1 MHTMWK
7 GSISFGLVNIPVKM
21 FTATEDKDIRFRS
34 LHSECHTPIKY
45 SKTCP
50 HCEKEI
56 SNTDIVKGFEYEP
69 GRFVVVKDEDLESIQ
84 PASSK
89 NVEILD
95 FVNLQD
101 IDPIYFDRSYFLAP
115 QDNGEKAYAL
125 LRKSMAETGKIGI
138 AKITIRSKQSL
149 AVIRVYEECLLLET
163 IFFPDEV
170 RDVNLVPG
178 LPKQMDLASKE
189 LTMANQ
195 LIEQLTAAFEPDK
208 YSDEYRADLF
218 QLIQKKL
225 EGKEVVE
232 GPQIEPK
239 GNIIDLM
246 QALQASLDATSEVK
260 EKKKS
265 KAAIKPKPLK
275 RERKKEAT

>member
-34 LHSECHTPIKY
+34 LHNECHTPIKY

-50 HCEKEI
+50 HCEKEVN
-56 SNTDIVKGFEYEP
+56 NTDIVKGYEYEP
-69 GRFVVVKDEDLESIQ
+69 GKYVVIKEDDLESIQ

-89 NVEILD
+89 NVEIVD
-95 FVNLQD
+95 FVHLSD
-101 IDPIYFDRSYFLAP
+101 IDPIYFDRSYYLAP

-125 LRKSMAETGKIGI
+125 LRKSMADTGKIGI

-149 AVIRVYEECLLLET
+149 AVIRVFEECLLLET
-163 IFFPDEV
+163 IYFPDEV
-170 RDVNLVPG
+170 RNVGLVPG
-178 LPKQMDLASKE
+178 LPQNVNLNDKE
-189 LTMANQ
+189 INMANQ
-195 LIEQLTAAFEPDK
+195 LIDQLTAPFEPEK
-208 YSDEYRADLF
+208 YNDEYRADLF
-218 QLIQKKL
+218 ELIQKKL
-225 EGKEVVE
+225 EGQEVVE
-232 GPQIEPK
+232 GKPVEQK

-246 QALQASLDATSEVK
+246 QALQASLEATSEK
-260 EKKKS
+260 PEKKKA
-265 KAAIKPKPLK
+265 KAAIKPKAVK